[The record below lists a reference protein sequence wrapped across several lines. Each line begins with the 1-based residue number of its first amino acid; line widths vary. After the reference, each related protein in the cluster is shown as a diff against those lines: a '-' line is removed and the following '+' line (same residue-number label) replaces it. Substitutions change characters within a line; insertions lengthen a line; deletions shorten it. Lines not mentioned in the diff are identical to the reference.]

1 MCVITMLFEC
11 MYIHRICIIA
21 VTAGE
26 GRGQHNDAEEVR
38 CTHCPKV
45 RGYHL
50 QTLCTCDM
58 LASCFFLH
66 LLLMCAYDANLY
78 MYTCTGLHHTRTLIR
93 TCIMFPV

>member
-26 GRGQHNDAEEVR
+26 GRGQLNDAEEVR
-38 CTHCPKV
+38 CSHCPKVHV

-50 QTLCTCDM
+50 QTLCTCIYM
-58 LASCFFLH
+58 LASSFFLH
-66 LLLMCAYDANLY
+66 ILLMC
-78 MYTCTGLHHTRTLIR
+78 
-93 TCIMFPV
+93 V